1 MNNSKKLSI
10 AIATIIALSM
20 MCGCRFPK
28 EVAVSQDSI
37 VTIVHERIVEVLDTS
52 FVEIPAESANH
63 NGGQSSHLETSM
75 AISDAWI
82 DTTGEL
88 HHTLDN
94 IPQRIQIPKVIYVP
108 VTDTNHSELHSS
120 DNTKVVEVERNFHW
134 WEESLM
140 SFGAITL
147 IVLLI
152 YIVITIVRKNTH
164 AT

>member
-1 MNNSKKLSI
+1 MFVICILLI
-10 AIATIIALSM
+10 
-20 MCGCRFPK
+20 GCRCQK
-28 EVAVSQDSI
+28 EITATQDSI
-37 VTIVHERIVEVLDTS
+37 VTVIHERIVEVHDTA
-52 FVEIPAESANH
+52 FVDIPAESKNH
-63 NGGQSSHLETSM
+63 DGGQSSHLETSM

-94 IPQRIQIPKVIYVP
+94 IPQRIQVPKVIYVP
-108 VTDTNHSELHSS
+108 VADTNHSELHSS
-120 DNTKVVEVERNFHW
+120 DNTKVVEVERNFHR

-140 SFGAITL
+140 SLGAITL

-152 YIVITIVRKNTH
+152 YIVITIVHKNTH

>member
-1 MNNSKKLSI
+1 MNRLLKL
-10 AIATIIALSM
+10 TTSM
-20 MCGCRFPK
+20 FVICILLIGCRCQK
-28 EVAVSQDSI
+28 EITATQDSI
-37 VTIVHERIVEVLDTS
+37 VTVIHERIVEVHDTA
-52 FVEIPAESANH
+52 FVDIPAESKNH
-63 NGGQSSHLETSM
+63 DGGQSSHLETSM

-94 IPQRIQIPKVIYVP
+94 IPQRIQVPKVIYVP
-108 VTDTNHSELHSS
+108 VADTNHSELHSS
-120 DNTKVVEVERNFHW
+120 DNTKVVEVERNFHR

-140 SFGAITL
+140 SLGAITL

-152 YIVITIVRKNTH
+152 YIVITIVHKNTH

>member
-1 MNNSKKLSI
+1 MNRLLKL
-10 AIATIIALSM
+10 TTSM
-20 MCGCRFPK
+20 FVICILLIGCRCPK
-28 EVAVSQDSI
+28 EITATQDSI
-37 VTIVHERIVEVLDTS
+37 VTVIHERIVEVHDTA
-52 FVEIPAESANH
+52 FVDIPAESKNH
-63 NGGQSSHLETSM
+63 DGGQSSHLETSM

-82 DTTGEL
+82 DTAGEL

-94 IPQRIQIPKVIYVP
+94 IPQRIQVPKVIYVP
-108 VTDTNHSELHSS
+108 VADTNHSELHSS

-140 SFGAITL
+140 SLGAITL